1 MHVVLV
7 AFALQGLQSITKA
20 KQNRKTLR
28 GDEFILGSWFQH
40 LSAIVVGKG

>member
-1 MHVVLV
+1 MNVVLV

-28 GDEFILGSWFQH
+28 EDAFILALGFSVF
-40 LSAIVVGKG
+40 LPL